1 MINISNILERI
12 REIMEDETNKDHL
25 NFKNDSD
32 ILKQIKDEILLLSDK
47 IIKVNRFGLSQERN
61 IVITN
66 KSIYNLKKKSK

>member
-1 MINISNILERI
+1 
-12 REIMEDETNKDHL
+12 MEDEANKDHL
-25 NFKNDSD
+25 NYKNDND

>member
-1 MINISNILERI
+1 
-12 REIMEDETNKDHL
+12 MEDETNKDHL

-47 IIKVNRFGLSQERN
+47 IIKINRFGMAQERN

-66 KSIYNLKKKSK
+66 KNIYNLKNKSN

>member
-1 MINISNILERI
+1 
-12 REIMEDETNKDHL
+12 MEDETNKDHL

-66 KSIYNLKKKSK
+66 KSIYNLKKKK

>member
-1 MINISNILERI
+1 
-12 REIMEDETNKDHL
+12 MEDEANKDHL
-25 NFKNDSD
+25 NYKNDND

-47 IIKVNRFGLSQERN
+47 IIKVNRYGMAQERN

>member
-1 MINISNILERI
+1 
-12 REIMEDETNKDHL
+12 MEDEENKDHL
-25 NFKNDSD
+25 NYKNDNA

-47 IIKVNRFGLSQERN
+47 IIKINRFGMAQERN

>member
-1 MINISNILERI
+1 
-12 REIMEDETNKDHL
+12 MEDEENKDHL
-25 NFKNDSD
+25 NYKNDNA

>member
-1 MINISNILERI
+1 
-12 REIMEDETNKDHL
+12 MEDETNKDHL

>member
-1 MINISNILERI
+1 
-12 REIMEDETNKDHL
+12 MEDETNKDHL

-32 ILKQIKDEILLLSDK
+32 ILKQIKDEKLLLSDK

-66 KSIYNLKKKSK
+66 KNIYNLKNKSN

>member
-1 MINISNILERI
+1 
-12 REIMEDETNKDHL
+12 MEDEANKDHL
-25 NFKNDSD
+25 NFKNDNV

-47 IIKVNRFGLSQERN
+47 IIKVNRYGMAQERN

>member
-1 MINISNILERI
+1 
-12 REIMEDETNKDHL
+12 MEDETNKDHL

-47 IIKVNRFGLSQERN
+47 IIKVNRYGMAQERN

>member
-1 MINISNILERI
+1 
-12 REIMEDETNKDHL
+12 MEDETNKDHL

-32 ILKQIKDEILLLSDK
+32 ILKQIKDEKLLLSDK